1 MNESEFCLQERG
13 KAYVSS
19 LKESRWPLERVIGG
33 ASGSGLFVF
42 LSVCIVHEPDAAS
55 VIVWGGP
62 SDYKELSPDSSP
74 LPPNLQRCPIV
85 FRRGT
90 LGLALKALFNNKCPL
105 T

>member
-19 LKESRWPLERVIGG
+19 LKESRWPLEQVIGG

-74 LPPNLQRCPIV
+74 LPPQPPEMSHSISQRNSWACPEGS
-85 FRRGT
+85 FQ
-90 LGLALKALFNNKCPL
+90 
-105 T
+105 